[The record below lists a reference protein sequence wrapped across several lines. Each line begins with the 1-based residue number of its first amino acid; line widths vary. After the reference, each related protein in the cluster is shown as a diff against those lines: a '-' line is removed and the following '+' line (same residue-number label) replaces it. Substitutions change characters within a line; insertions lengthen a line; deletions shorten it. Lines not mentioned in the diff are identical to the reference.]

1 MATIDLV
8 TVASP
13 DFRGNK
19 ALVLRRLILNMAASK
34 L

>member
-19 ALVLRRLILNMAASK
+19 ALVLSAADTEHGRK
-34 L
+34 